1 MTRKELIAKLTEYAE
16 WCDANEWEIP
26 IDMSD
31 LLREA
36 AQELKDMDERSPN
49 PIKLIPYIIE

>member
-1 MTRKELIAKLTEYAE
+1 MTNEQLIAKLTEYAE

-26 IDMSD
+26 IDMGGD

-36 AQELKDMDERSPN
+36 AQALEIMDKRASHS
-49 PIKLIPYIIE
+49 IK

>member
-1 MTRKELIAKLTEYAE
+1 MNRDELISRLNEYAE

-26 IDMSD
+26 IDMGD

-36 AQELKDMDERSPN
+36 AQELTKNR
-49 PIKLIPYIIE
+49 

>member
-1 MTRKELIAKLTEYAE
+1 MTNEQLIAKLTEYAE

-26 IDMSD
+26 IDMGD

-36 AQELKDMDERSPN
+36 AQALEIMDKRASHS
-49 PIKLIPYIIE
+49 IK